1 MRQQQVSVV
10 IAALTWQSRQYWQH
24 APMQHQRQQ
33 RWLLMLLAVEQ
44 QANHVSVYHY
54 HYAVSLL
61 LLLLL
66 LCCLVRS
73 RLQLLPLHAATLSA
87 VLYCSHYCCCVLMQ
101 GEMLYCVVH

>member
-1 MRQQQVSVV
+1 MLRRSAASKLCGSLLVLLLEVLLLPVKGLAGAVSEHS
-10 IAALTWQSRQYWQH
+10 AGA
-24 APMQHQRQQ
+24 
-33 RWLLMLLAVEQ
+33 
-44 QANHVSVYHY
+44 
-54 HYAVSLL
+54 SLL